1 MPYCRR
7 MEIPSLAVLTTLLA
21 AQGYEA
27 TVQSVVPLSGGASR
41 LTCSVEA
48 RRADGTPWNLI
59 FQRHQGVE
67 WRWPNGLAD
76 EAKVSDAGRRAGMSV
91 PKVLA
96 TNTSPGGDAVGG
108 TFQLCEAVPGETI
121 ARRILRDP
129 EYVQVRNRIAFD
141 AGVELA
147 KLHSVEVAAL
157 PFLETTDEL
166 ARYREIVDELA
177 IVSPAFELAF
187 RWLELHRPQNPRSVV
202 VHGDFRLGN
211 LIISPTGISAVID
224 WELAH
229 LSDPHEDLGWLCVK
243 AWRFGGGQPVAGVGA
258 YDDLIAGYESAS
270 AHPVDRDALW
280 WWEMLGTV
288 KWGVMCR
295 TQYERHRSGDHRSVE
310 MPAIGRRVAEQ
321 EYDLVGKL
329 AGLGG
334 RP

>member
-1 MPYCRR
+1 MNVPGN
-7 MEIPSLAVLTTLLA
+7 SVLTTLLVE
-21 AQGYEA
+21 QGREA
-27 TVQSVVPLSGGASR
+27 TVHSVVPLSGGASR
-41 LTCSVEA
+41 LTCAVEA
-48 RRADGTPWNLI
+48 RLADGSPWNLI
-59 FQRHQGVE
+59 FQQHLGEE

-91 PKVLA
+91 AQVVA

-108 TFQLCEAVPGETI
+108 TFQLCEAVAGETI

-129 EYVQVRNRIAFD
+129 EFAEARGRLAFD

-147 KLHSVEVAAL
+147 KLHTVDAATL

-166 ARYREIVDELA
+166 ARYREVVDELE
-177 IVSPAFELAF
+177 IVSPAFELAL
-187 RWLELHRPQNPRSVV
+187 RWLELHRPENPRTTV

-211 LIISPTGISAVID
+211 LIVSPEGISAVID

-229 LSDPHEDLGWLCVK
+229 VSDPHEDLAWLCVK
-243 AWRFGGGQPVAGVGA
+243 AWRFGGDQPVAGVGQ
-258 YDDLIAGYESAS
+258 YDELIAGYESVS
-270 AHPVDRDALW
+270 AHRVDRDALW

-295 TQYERHRSGDHRSVE
+295 TQFERHRSGEHRSVE
-310 MPAIGRRVAEQ
+310 LPAIGRRVAEQ
-321 EYDLVGKL
+321 EYDLLGKI